1 MTPGRAW
8 GRREK
13 PTLHPGLA
21 RDCDC
26 EPRPPAAGVTPGKA
40 PTSGASSVSLPVNRS
55 SDSSC
60 SQAPPPP
67 EGSHGRMRVA
77 HAEKHLAR
85 KASSPDVV
93 GLSPVTCASHGSNS
107 SRVLSTLYD
116 DGFPSYEAPSQKT
129 PQFTLPSAPR
139 GRLYSPPVLH

>member
-26 EPRPPAAGVTPGKA
+26 EPRPPGCGRDPGQG
-40 PTSGASSVSLPVNRS
+40 PHLWGLLRLPARE
-55 SDSSC
+55 
-60 SQAPPPP
+60 QKQRQQLLPGPAP

-77 HAEKHLAR
+77 HAEKHLAQ
-85 KASSPDVV
+85 KASSPNVV

-116 DGFPSYEAPSQKT
+116 NGFPSYEAPSQKT

-139 GRLYSPPVLH
+139 GRLYSLPVLH